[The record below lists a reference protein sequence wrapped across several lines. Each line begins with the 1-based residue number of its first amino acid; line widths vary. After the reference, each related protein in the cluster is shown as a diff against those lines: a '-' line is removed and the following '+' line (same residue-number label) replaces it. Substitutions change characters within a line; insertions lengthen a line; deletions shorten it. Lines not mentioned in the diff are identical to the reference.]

1 MSEGGMGAK
10 DEEVVT
16 ISCKAVSPRP
26 DNRKM
31 DDEMVLELAESYER
45 TGQTTPVVV
54 RRLMGGTYE
63 MVDGHH
69 RLAAKKLSARL
80 YPDNPD
86 HLSISCIVRN
96 LTDAEAEIQMLVS
109 NIQLPISMADKGRL
123 FERIGMRVD
132 ELRASDPQAF
142 SSMDRGQTI
151 AAIASEKGQRV
162 SKATV
167 YRSINE
173 AHAEDGTHEYAG
185 MNERQRKV
193 VSRMRVQQRKT
204 AAKILSDKGSDALD
218 AWLKKLDGDENR
230 ITLDA
235 CLRRI
240 RSAASEIRHL
250 EKKGVCL
257 DKKTTDLLNAIESSR

>member
-1 MSEGGMGAK
+1 MSEK
-10 DEEVVT
+10 DEDVIS
-16 ISCKAVSPRP
+16 ISCKAVSGRP

-31 DDEMVLELAESYER
+31 DDGMVLELAESFER
-45 TGQTTPVVV
+45 LGQTTPVIV
-54 RRLMGGTYE
+54 RRLMGGSYE

-69 RLAAKKLSARL
+69 RLAAKKLAAKL
-80 YPDNPD
+80 YPKNPD

-132 ELRASDPQAF
+132 ELRAVNPEAYP
-142 SSMDRGQTI
+142 SMDRGQAI
-151 AAIASEKGQRV
+151 AAIASEKGQKV

-185 MNERQRKV
+185 MNERQRKA
-193 VSRMRVQQRKT
+193 VSRMRTQQRKT
-204 AAKILSDKGSDALD
+204 AAKILSEKGSDALD
-218 AWLKKLDGDENR
+218 AWLRKLEGNENR
-230 ITLDA
+230 IALDG

-240 RSAASEIRHL
+240 RSAAAEIRQL
-250 EKKGVCL
+250 EKRGISL
-257 DKKTTDLLNAIESSR
+257 DKKTTDLLKAIEAGR

>member
-1 MSEGGMGAK
+1 MSEK
-10 DEEVVT
+10 DEDVIS
-16 ISCKAVSPRP
+16 ISCKAVSGRP

-31 DDEMVLELAESYER
+31 DDDIIMELAESFER
-45 TGQTTPVVV
+45 TGQTTPVIV

-69 RLAAKKLSARL
+69 RLAAKKLAAKL
-80 YPDNPD
+80 YPKNPD

-132 ELRASDPQAF
+132 ELRAIDSEVYPG
-142 SSMDRGQTI
+142 MDRGQ
-151 AAIASEKGQRV
+151 AIASIASERGQKV

-185 MNERQRKV
+185 MSERQRKI
-193 VSRMRVQQRKT
+193 VSRMRTQQRRM
-204 AAKILSDKGSDALD
+204 AAKILSDNGPDALD
-218 AWLKKLDGDENR
+218 AWLQEVDGDENR
-230 ITLDA
+230 IALNA

-240 RSAASEIRHL
+240 RSAASEIRQL
-250 EKKGVCL
+250 EKRGVRL
-257 DKKTTDLLNAIESSR
+257 DRKTADLLNAIESSR